1 MCMNE
6 RKVGWLIDFA
16 ARGGWVGVIPL
27 VCIAYW
33 ATKYSIGNLLYDW
46 GWIEEEVKPSFVLGE
61 AEVQHSNQSAV
72 EVRDATSGSEDGA
85 GSVSGGESDIWP
97 HPDKEGYW
105 CAELSPLRGG
115 SGFGTAWSV
124 LMEMLAEGLANGSED
139 QYLVY
144 RDGDL
149 ASAPEIN
156 NMHGDPKSGF
166 LYSGDVVCIS
176 GVNNAGVGGQ

>member
-1 MCMNE
+1 MNE

-46 GWIEEEVKPSFVLGE
+46 GWIKEEVKPSFVLGE
-61 AEVQHSNQSAV
+61 AEVQHSDMSAV
-72 EVRDATSGSEDGA
+72 EVRDATSIDGSGTGA
-85 GSVSGGESDIWP
+85 GAYGRSDVWP
-97 HPDKEGYW
+97 HPDKDGYW

-124 LMEMLAEGLANGSED
+124 LMEMLAEGLANGEED

-144 RDGDL
+144 RGGDL
-149 ASAPEIN
+149 ASHPEIN
-156 NMHGDPKSGF
+156 NMHGDPESGF
-166 LYSGDVVCIS
+166 LHPGDVVCIGADNQS
-176 GVNNAGVGGQ
+176 GVDQ